1 MVLQMYVGPPGL
13 KGSSYT
19 MSAANVSAVHAGQEL
34 VFELAQVGTSLRTS
48 ITSEPVRNIQII
60 HCYNINR
67 VVDCQ
72 TTLQIVLLACVLT
85 LCQCCP
91 CYINAI
97 ASCRTCK
104 RL

>member
-1 MVLQMYVGPPGL
+1 MYVGPPGL

-48 ITSEPVRNIQII
+48 ITSETVRNIQII